1 MSNSRQTPP
10 MAGRGSRKHPEGSD
24 AHFAHQD
31 YWQMQK
37 SKGARRDRAEERQAA
52 REHRSD
58 REQIAR
64 LDRLLGDGVGAVR
77 ERARL
82 GRV

>member
-1 MSNSRQTPP
+1 
-10 MAGRGSRKHPEGSD
+10 
-24 AHFAHQD
+24 
-31 YWQMQK
+31 MQK